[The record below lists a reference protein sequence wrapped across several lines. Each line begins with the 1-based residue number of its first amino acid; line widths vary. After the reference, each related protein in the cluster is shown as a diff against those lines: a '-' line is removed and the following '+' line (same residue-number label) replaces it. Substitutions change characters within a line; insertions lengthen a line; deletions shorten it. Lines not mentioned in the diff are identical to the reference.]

1 MNTTRQPL
9 PQSPVPSPKAAR
21 TKAQQDFEVTAA
33 TCLDAPDLLGREGIR
48 YDFNYGCR
56 VQVPVSGW
64 RVRMRDRET
73 NSIVFD
79 EKLDAGQIA
88 ASRRKYFVHFQ
99 FDVFDGARLVISHA
113 FDAAWRRVLIE
124 IGSTALGDAI
134 AWMPSIEAFRQQH
147 ECHLTVRLRP
157 GLRELFEDAY
167 PAIQFVDDVP
177 EDEADGGYGEEGEE
191 VEPFYASYRLDRF
204 TPYTDRA
211 HQPTDARMSNTQDFA
226 SYMLGVPAIERRP
239 TVVVADQARPV
250 RERYVCIA
258 TQSSAQCKYWNNPA
272 GWSGLI
278 AHLRAIG
285 YRVICIDRDREYG
298 PPGALNTIPEGA
310 EDFTGDRPL
319 QERANLIAHAEF
331 FIGIANGLSWLAWAL
346 RTPVVLISGY
356 SHPKTEFHTPWRV
369 INFRACNSCY
379 NDTTFEFDTG
389 NFNWCPRHA
398 GDSRRFECT
407 SAITA
412 EQVMGVIEPLLS
424 SGGA

>member
-1 MNTTRQPL
+1 MNTTAQPL
-9 PQSPVPSPKAAR
+9 THSPVPSPEATRIKAR
-21 TKAQQDFEVTAA
+21 QDFEATTAVD
-33 TCLDAPDLLGREGIR
+33 LDAPDLLGREGIR

-56 VQVPVSGW
+56 VQVPVAGW

-73 NSIVFD
+73 NNIVFD
-79 EKLDAGQIA
+79 DKLDAGEIA
-88 ASRRKYFVHFQ
+88 ASRRKYFVRFQ
-99 FDVFDGARLVISHA
+99 FDVFDGARLVFSHA
-113 FDAAWRRVLIE
+113 FDATWRRVLIE
-124 IGSTALGDAI
+124 IGSPALGDAI

-147 ECHLTVRLRP
+147 ECHLTVRLRA
-157 GLRELFEDAY
+157 GLRGLFEDAY

-177 EDEADGGYGEEGEE
+177 EDEAGGDDADDGYDGEE

-204 TPYTDRA
+204 TPFTDRD
-211 HQPTDARMSNTQDFA
+211 HQPTDARMSNLQDFA
-226 SYMLGVPAIERRP
+226 SYMLAVPAIERRP
-239 TVVVADQARPV
+239 NIVVADQTRRI

-258 TQSSAQCKYWNNPA
+258 TQASAQCKYWNNPG
-272 GWSGLI
+272 GWSGLV

-285 YRVICIDRDREYG
+285 YRVICIDRDREFG
-298 PPGALNTIPEGA
+298 QPGALNTMPAGA

-319 QERANLIAHAEF
+319 QEQANLIAHADF
-331 FIGIANGLSWLAWAL
+331 LVGVANGLSWLAWAL

-379 NDTTFEFDTG
+379 NDTTTEFDT
-389 NFNWCPRHA
+389 NDFNWCPRHA

-424 SGGA
+424 